1 MGPLDAFWHL
11 LGFFMPA
18 LATGALATGA
28 AKWLWRAELTRISW
42 HRLAAWPIAAGAA
55 VLLVGLMIT
64 GRDGRMLTYAA
75 MVVANALAL
84 WWAGRATRRH

>member
-1 MGPLDAFWHL
+1 MGALDAFWHL

-18 LATGALATGA
+18 LTTGAVAAGA
-28 AKWLWRAELTRISW
+28 VKWLWRAELKRLPW

-55 VLLVGLMIT
+55 VLLAGLVIT
-64 GRDGRMLTYAA
+64 GRDGRVLTYAA

-84 WWAGRATRRH
+84 WWAAYAAPRH